1 VNALRSALRESYPGA
16 LAALGAQLAEPVAL
30 AVLELAP
37 TPELGRQLIRA
48 AVRRALLQAGRR
60 RNLQARVVAI
70 HDALAAPQLAAPE
83 PVQDAYRQV
92 VGALVAALGNLNRQ
106 VAALEDQLAARFAAH
121 PDAEIVRS
129 QPGLGVVLGA
139 RVLAEFGDDPHRYA
153 TAKGRKAFAVLHG
166 CLAHRVAYQEQLA
179 WPATAT
185 AA

>member
-1 VNALRSALRESYPGA
+1 
-16 LAALGAQLAEPVAL
+16 
-30 AVLELAP
+30 
-37 TPELGRQLIRA
+37 LGRQLIRA

-60 RNLQARVVAI
+60 RNVQARVVAI

-129 QPGLGVVLGA
+129 SPGLGWCWAPGCWPSSAMTRTGMPPPRAA
-139 RVLAEFGDDPHRYA
+139 RRSRSC
-153 TAKGRKAFAVLHG
+153 T
-166 CLAHRVAYQEQLA
+166 VAYQEQLA